1 MSKEEVLLNYIK
13 DKYLSSK
20 QFTLEDVIELSDTR
34 YFLDGYTVLTEEALN
49 KIFKVCPNQYKLI
62 CPLIDLNKMDTTFYD
77 YYPKAIEYLDENY
90 NIYILY
96 NTMNEIL
103 QNPKDVKIKQ
113 MQYII
118 DSFKKYDEERK
129 QYYANALIELG
140 QAKEYIAELEDTSQL
155 FQKIE
160 ALKKKN
166 KIQEDKL
173 SRLKYLEK
181 ESSLIDLPIE
191 TLELRH
197 TLTEVNDKNK
207 EILSNLKSRK
217 EKYDKLLEDYI
228 KLYNE
233 FEQYKNEICKAKSR
247 TTETR

>member
-1 MSKEEVLLNYIK
+1 
-13 DKYLSSK
+13 
-20 QFTLEDVIELSDTR
+20 
-34 YFLDGYTVLTEEALN
+34 
-49 KIFKVCPNQYKLI
+49 
-62 CPLIDLNKMDTTFYD
+62 
-77 YYPKAIEYLDENY
+77 
-90 NIYILY
+90 
-96 NTMNEIL
+96 MNEIL